1 MKKNYCIRAVQMVIS
16 VLVMGA
22 AVSFLLMTS
31 WGTDPWTTVNNGLS
45 MRTGI
50 SFGTCQL
57 TTNIILL
64 IVVFF
69 RERSLLGLGTFVN
82 MILVGYSA
90 DFTTWMVEKLF
101 GTLQFNGALS
111 KILVI
116 VPALI
121 VFVLAAGIYMNS
133 DLGTAPYDAF
143 SILIHNRLCRIT
155 GKSIKFRVVRMI
167 YDGVISLIGFL
178 IGGKAG
184 VVTLGIILTLG
195 PAVDFVGYLLK
206 KHKQ

>member
-101 GTLQFNGALS
+101 GTLQFNGILS
-111 KILVI
+111 KIIVI

>member
-101 GTLQFNGALS
+101 GTLQFNGGLS
-111 KILVI
+111 KIIVI